1 MASIIISACIV
12 VGIVGLDQ
20 LTKYLT
26 DGLRNVQIIKD
37 ILYISSTRNTGAAF
51 SMLGNAPW
59 AQTFFLILTVV
70 AVSGATVYLVI
81 NKRGSMWLNVTI
93 AIIIAGALG
102 NFIDRLALKGV
113 RDFIYVTFFANFN
126 VADIAITVGAIML
139 VIYVL
144 FLDKDALFKIKKK
157 DGAGENKDEN
167 A

>member
-1 MASIIISACIV
+1 MENAVAIFESVSICSRSDAKV
-12 VGIVGLDQ
+12 SL
-20 LTKYLT
+20 KF
-26 DGLRNVQIIKD
+26 
-37 ILYISSTRNTGAAF
+37 F
-51 SMLGNAPW
+51 SKFG
-59 AQTFFLILTVV
+59 
-70 AVSGATVYLVI
+70 
-81 NKRGSMWLNVTI
+81 NKRGSKWLNVTI

-139 VIYVL
+139 VVYVL